1 MSLFDQIGKIASSPG
16 AQKPSGPKAG
26 AYLTDLERSKD
37 AASQQLSGLYQEL
50 GKAYYDSHA
59 DDPQTDYPTQLAAIR
74 DAHAEIAKCQ
84 QQMEEI
90 AARKRCPAC
99 GAQLVEGSVFCNIC
113 GTKLPDAPGSAEQG
127 QQDQKVCPQ
136 CQAAIGPDDVFC
148 TACGAD
154 LRK

>member
-1 MSLFDQIGKIASSPG
+1 MSLFDQLGKIASNPG
-16 AQKPSGPKAG
+16 AQAASRQKEY
-26 AYLTDLERSKD
+26 AYLTELEQSKD
-37 AASQQLSGLYQEL
+37 AASQKLSSLYLEL

-59 DDPQTDYPTQLAAIR
+59 DDPQTDYPSQLAAIR

-84 QQMEEI
+84 QQAEEI

-99 GAQLVEGSVFCNIC
+99 GAQLVEGSIFCNIC
-113 GTKLPDAPGSAEQG
+113 GTKLPDVPGSAEQG
-127 QQDQKVCPQ
+127 HQEQKLCPQ